1 MILKKTA
8 KYYYMPKYSQYD
20 IPDSDTLI
28 DFSIGQPSSNILGID
43 IVKDSLK
50 GIFDSEFFSNEE
62 ILQYSNIKGVPEFRK
77 NLANWINI
85 KLKNKTNF
93 SDDNL
98 MILNGITGCIQII
111 LESMYF
117 PGEVI
122 LVEESTYFIMLD
134 IFKDYG
140 LKVDYI
146 PISKNGIDM
155 NILAEKLMYLSEN
168 QDKIFLYMIPF
179 FHNPLGITINS
190 EIIDQIRNIFDMYD
204 NFYVLSDEV
213 YYYLSWNDN
222 NILPLSYYHKNF
234 ISIGS
239 FSKMIGPSLRL
250 GYILSTNEDFLEE
263 LEYNSNLKSSGGI
276 SVFSSVI
283 VNNIL
288 SQNSFDKFLENIIDK
303 LKKRHDCMI
312 KELEK
317 ANTELSDLNITF
329 KYSTPN
335 GGYFLLVELVDNGF
349 IEFNKNNLVDY
360 ILDECKIN
368 KVSFLPGEK
377 FTCSDNENLLLSF
390 RLSFSLYDEED
401 IVEGIKRIVKTLK
414 SLYKVRIVTFGGS
427 EQEKAIVKQK
437 INNFSCLEDY
447 VYLNSDCSNLED
459 IKISKYNKTIFIDL
473 NKNDEINTL
482 MKRILDN
489 LDDLGESKRIFHEN
503 LMIISSSNNIDM
515 KIASNYSQF
524 NPIIFVKSYSKIDLI
539 NDKVIKFINQL
550 YNEKDYKVNDN
561 ESLLEINSNDYKLL
575 FKKNDDNSSLS
586 TLIYLIF
593 CILGKKRGIN
603 YFDENELQI
612 RFVLQEFLGKRVLI
626 IDENDNFTIND
637 YIKKII
643 LSDKFFGKLDGLITL
658 VKNENMYMKSDD
670 INFKINFFGNK
681 NRFHTSFNC
690 LLYMDYLKKFKD
702 KNDVCICQNTNVNT
716 VYNFNCNNNIFL
728 NDVKKSYI
736 NYNSTLSKVKEKFT
750 DYEFVKLNDV
760 VMIDVSSPTVLVY
773 CDCNLSEIDKCILSF
788 IKNSILEK
796 IPKNFSVIFLCLLDK
811 CKFMSVSF
819 DKINIT
825 DSISCLTYLL
835 DKKLLILEND
845 DYICTFI
852 HYDEEEI
859 IESSINL
866 KLNSKN
872 SKNSIIIGGDEIV
885 NKAIYL

>member
-50 GIFDSEFFSNEE
+50 VIFDSEFFSNEE

-146 PISKNGIDM
+146 PISKNGIDI

-179 FHNPLGITINS
+179 FHNPLGITINN
-190 EIIDQIRNIFDMYD
+190 EMIDQIKNIFDMYD

-377 FTCSDNENLLLSF
+377 FTCSDNVNLLLSF

-437 INNFSCLEDY
+437 INNFS
-447 VYLNSDCSNLED
+447 
-459 IKISKYNKTIFIDL
+459 
-473 NKNDEINTL
+473 
-482 MKRILDN
+482 
-489 LDDLGESKRIFHEN
+489 
-503 LMIISSSNNIDM
+503 
-515 KIASNYSQF
+515 
-524 NPIIFVKSYSKIDLI
+524 
-539 NDKVIKFINQL
+539 
-550 YNEKDYKVNDN
+550 
-561 ESLLEINSNDYKLL
+561 
-575 FKKNDDNSSLS
+575 
-586 TLIYLIF
+586 
-593 CILGKKRGIN
+593 
-603 YFDENELQI
+603 
-612 RFVLQEFLGKRVLI
+612 
-626 IDENDNFTIND
+626 
-637 YIKKII
+637 
-643 LSDKFFGKLDGLITL
+643 
-658 VKNENMYMKSDD
+658 
-670 INFKINFFGNK
+670 
-681 NRFHTSFNC
+681 
-690 LLYMDYLKKFKD
+690 
-702 KNDVCICQNTNVNT
+702 
-716 VYNFNCNNNIFL
+716 
-728 NDVKKSYI
+728 
-736 NYNSTLSKVKEKFT
+736 
-750 DYEFVKLNDV
+750 
-760 VMIDVSSPTVLVY
+760 
-773 CDCNLSEIDKCILSF
+773 
-788 IKNSILEK
+788 
-796 IPKNFSVIFLCLLDK
+796 
-811 CKFMSVSF
+811 
-819 DKINIT
+819 
-825 DSISCLTYLL
+825 
-835 DKKLLILEND
+835 
-845 DYICTFI
+845 
-852 HYDEEEI
+852 
-859 IESSINL
+859 
-866 KLNSKN
+866 
-872 SKNSIIIGGDEIV
+872 
-885 NKAIYL
+885 